1 MHQFLEAVGI
11 MDAQGAEKDTVSD
24 TAPGSGPQ
32 AGGLRASAP
41 PQDGGSLWAAGADL
55 TRILFRGLPDLAWL
69 KDPQGRY
76 LCCNAAFERIVGCT
90 EAELRGRTDVDVFS
104 AEEAA
109 FFRSND
115 RGALERDGLHVNEEW
130 LTFRDTGERRRYEV
144 LKTPLRGQ
152 GEMLIGVLGVA
163 RDITRQHHQDEAL
176 RLAARIFESA
186 GESILVT
193 DAAGDIVAVNA
204 AFSRISGYPAEEV
217 IGRNPRLLRSGRQ
230 GPAFAARMWR
240 QLAVH
245 DRFQGEFWNRAR
257 DGRLY
262 PLLQTITVLR
272 DEVGRI
278 THYVGVGADLSR
290 LHEAEQRSHHLR
302 LHDTLTDLPNRQVIA
317 ARLHE
322 AIETRR
328 GSDRAG
334 GVTLLVIGLDGFKS
348 INDSLGHAAG
358 DRVLVEMAER
368 LRVLAGGQSFVG
380 RLGGDEFVVVRVDA
394 GLERVQAE
402 ARDWL
407 AALAEPIE
415 LQGHAVTITVSVGL
429 GHFPEDG
436 DSADTLLRHAE
447 SALRGA
453 KGEGRNTLRRYD
465 PLQHQ
470 ASLERLLLLSS
481 LRRAVPAG
489 ELHAWYQP
497 KLDLHSRELVGAEA
511 LVRWCAGCIRNW
523 AGCRRRSSSRWPNRP
538 T

>member
-1 MHQFLEAVGI
+1 M
-11 MDAQGAEKDTVSD
+11 
-24 TAPGSGPQ
+24 
-32 AGGLRASAP
+32 GLRASTP

-152 GEMLIGVLGVA
+152 DAVLIGVLGVA

-176 RLAARIFESA
+176 RLASRIFESA

-217 IGRNPRLLRSGRQ
+217 IGRNPRLLHSGRQ

-278 THYVGVGADLSR
+278 THYVGVGTDLSR
-290 LHEAEQRSHHLR
+290 LHEAEQRSHH
-302 LHDTLTDLPNRQVIA
+302 QK
-317 ARLHE
+317 ARE
-322 AIETRR
+322 AP
-328 GSDRAG
+328 SFRAG
-334 GVTLLVIGLDGFKS
+334 RQS
-348 INDSLGHAAG
+348 AG
-358 DRVLVEMAER
+358 SRSEP
-368 LRVLAGGQSFVG
+368 LAWWSSFLWHG
-380 RLGGDEFVVVRVDA
+380 
-394 GLERVQAE
+394 
-402 ARDWL
+402 
-407 AALAEPIE
+407 
-415 LQGHAVTITVSVGL
+415 
-429 GHFPEDG
+429 
-436 DSADTLLRHAE
+436 
-447 SALRGA
+447 
-453 KGEGRNTLRRYD
+453 
-465 PLQHQ
+465 
-470 ASLERLLLLSS
+470 
-481 LRRAVPAG
+481 
-489 ELHAWYQP
+489 
-497 KLDLHSRELVGAEA
+497 
-511 LVRWCAGCIRNW
+511 
-523 AGCRRRSSSRWPNRP
+523 
-538 T
+538 